1 MAELDLGYCYSFP
14 AVRGIQAGRPFFI
27 ATCPLRIVTKI
38 FSFDEEEVPAELR
51 AQRTLNKS
59 RIPEMAKYL
68 LDNPKDYIFSA
79 LTASIGS
86 DITFEESKNPSLGV
100 LHVPMDSQILINDGQ
115 HRRAAIEEALR
126 EKPDLGHDN
135 IAVLFFVDEGLKRSQ
150 QMFADLNKYAV
161 KPGPSLSTLYDHRDP
176 SSDLARHLAMTVK
189 PFIGMTEMEKSS
201 ISSISNKLFTLS
213 SIKQS
218 TRALLG
224 KTAKEG
230 FSDEDKVLADTFWQA
245 VYDNMPDWQMAH
257 AKAVA
262 PAQLRQ
268 EFIHAHG
275 LGLHSLG
282 MMGKHLLNEH
292 PNDWQTM
299 LSKLKK
305 VDWRKTNPN
314 WIARCMV
321 HGKLSKSSAALQLTC
336 NALKQIM
343 GLPLTPEEHEA
354 EKQVST

>member
-1 MAELDLGYCYSFP
+1 MADLDLGYCYSFP

-27 ATCPLRIVTKI
+27 AICPLRIVTKI

-135 IAVLFFVDEGLKRSQ
+135 IAVLFFIDEGLKRSQ

-161 KPGPSLSTLYDHRDP
+161 KPSPSLSTLYDHRDP
-176 SSDLARHLAMTVK
+176 SSEVARHLAMSIK
-189 PFIGMTEMEKSS
+189 PFVGMTEMEKSS
-201 ISSISNKLFTLS
+201 VSSISNKLFTLS

-224 KTAKEG
+224 KGAKDE
-230 FSDEDKVLADTFWQA
+230 FSHEEKALAEAYWLA

-257 AKAVA
+257 DKTVA

-282 MMGKHLLNEH
+282 MLGKHLIYEH
-292 PNDWQTM
+292 PDDWQNQ

-305 VDWRKTNPN
+305 VDWRKANPE
-314 WIARCMV
+314 WVKRCMV

-336 NALKQIM
+336 NGLKNII
-343 GLPLTPEEHEA
+343 GLPLTPEEREA
-354 EKQVST
+354 EQQITT